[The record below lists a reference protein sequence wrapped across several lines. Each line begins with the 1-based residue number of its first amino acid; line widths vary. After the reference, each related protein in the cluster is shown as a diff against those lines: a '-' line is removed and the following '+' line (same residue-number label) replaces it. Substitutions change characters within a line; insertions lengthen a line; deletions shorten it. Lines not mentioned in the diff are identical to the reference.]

1 MGMQANAVMSRRAPP
16 AAATVRQTW
25 AAACL
30 APALA
35 LLLAAG
41 PARAQGAD
49 GDERSS
55 MGQVFADHGWRFVPL
70 SQMLEQS
77 QRQYLGTRGM
87 PRLLPLAMMP
97 MKQSALWIGFSS
109 PRGNVPGQAQV
120 QLELR
125 WSIPL
130 DRIGGA
136 IEVPSLALR

>member
-1 MGMQANAVMSRRAPP
+1 MGMQAHAVMNRRAPP
-16 AAATVRQTW
+16 AAAPVCQTW

-30 APALA
+30 ALAMLAWAAPAH
-35 LLLAAG
+35 
-41 PARAQGAD
+41 AQGSERDD
-49 GDERSS
+49 GANA
-55 MGQVFADHGWRFVPL
+55 GNVFSDHGWRLVPL

-97 MKQSALWIGFSS
+97 MQQSALWIGLSS

-120 QLELR
+120 QIELR

-130 DRIGGA
+130 DRIGGTMP
-136 IEVPSLALR
+136 VPALALR

>member
-1 MGMQANAVMSRRAPP
+1 MFRRVHT
-16 AAATVRQTW
+16 AAATVCRTW

-30 APALA
+30 ALGLMAMAVPASA
-35 LLLAAG
+35 QGSEGEERAAAG
-41 PARAQGAD
+41 N
-49 GDERSS
+49 
-55 MGQVFADHGWRFVPL
+55 VFSDQGWRLVPL

-77 QRQYLGTRGM
+77 QRHYVGTRGM

-97 MKQSALWIGFSS
+97 MNQSALWIGLSS
-109 PRGNVPGQAQV
+109 PRGNVPGQASV

-136 IEVPSLALR
+136 IEVRSFALR